1 MSEPVQRQGGMVL
14 RKKEK
19 CYHFYHQRFKLKKKK
34 KAVIINTGSE
44 GLSSNLGRDWC
55 ECEQFLCL
63 SILIYEM
70 EILVTCMS
78 PRTFVGAKLRVS

>member
-1 MSEPVQRQGGMVL
+1 MCQSQQRQGGMVL

-34 KAVIINTGSE
+34 TVIINTGSE
-44 GLSSNLGRDWC
+44 GLSSNLGCDWC

-70 EILVTCMS
+70 EILGTCMS